1 MGIAAKYT
9 FLDHEMTLNK
19 YVAPLLIFFGVLMS
33 PDISIAEEKKT
44 IAVDTSKAL
53 DPSRPKTK
61 IFSRYEFKE
70 DEAGN
75 EVSII
80 EALYDFPLNN
90 DWSVRVQAP
99 VVHRN
104 PALSAESEAG
114 MGDMTLRIA
123 KNTFTTDG
131 GSPWFLAL
139 ETIWDTAS
147 DVTLGKGK
155 NRVAPTI
162 FGFVKVPSLGLL
174 AFPQVQTFFTMGGD
188 DSRTDVNF
196 TSLKL
201 PILKKLANRYYFFVE
216 PFVAWDHVRHEQS
229 TGTLELE
236 YGRFVNPS
244 TMLYVRPGTTLWGDE
259 SAFSFKYNMEI
270 GFRLF
275 L

>member
-1 MGIAAKYT
+1 MT
-9 FLDHEMTLNK
+9 FNK
-19 YVAPLLIFFGVLMS
+19 YVVPLLIFFGVLMS

-75 EVSII
+75 EISVIDS
-80 EALYDFPLNN
+80 LYDFPINN
-90 DWSVRVQAP
+90 DWSVRLQAP
-99 VVHRN
+99 VKYRN
-104 PALSAESEAG
+104 PVSTAESETG
-114 MGDMTLRIA
+114 MGDITVRIA
-123 KNTFTTDG
+123 NKTFTTDG

-139 ETIWDTAS
+139 ETKWDTAS
-147 DVTLGKGK
+147 DVTLGSGK
-155 NRVAPTI
+155 NRVAPTL

-174 AFPQVQTFFTMGGD
+174 LFPQIQTFFTMGGD

-196 TSLKL
+196 TSFKL

-216 PFVAWDHVRHEQS
+216 PFFAWDHARDEQS

-244 TMLYVRPGTTLWGDE
+244 TMLYVRPGTTLWGDD